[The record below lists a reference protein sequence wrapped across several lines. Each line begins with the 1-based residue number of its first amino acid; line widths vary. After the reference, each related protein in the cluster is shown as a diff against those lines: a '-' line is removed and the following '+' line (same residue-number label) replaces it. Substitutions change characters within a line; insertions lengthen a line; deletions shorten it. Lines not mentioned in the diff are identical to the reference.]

1 MVLCPAS
8 RSFVYPCPWSWSWVD
23 SLMSLGIHFFL
34 KWSPSPEM
42 DSWTWGWCCCFCRLI
57 HHRKEMFWAKVAGFL
72 KWASQS
78 SDDMRPVREADFLLA
93 DLLSLAIT
101 VLIWMESLLSLGS
114 QSFFSSSLI
123 ILCDSC
129 SVTRS
134 GCCNSR
140 KPLLKQTN

>member
-1 MVLCPAS
+1 MSCKQKLCVS
-8 RSFVYPCPWSWSWVD
+8 
-23 SLMSLGIHFFL
+23 MSLILILSWFFDVL
-34 KWSPSPEM
+34 RNPFFFEVVTKS
-42 DSWTWGWCCCFCRLI
+42 RN
-57 HHRKEMFWAKVAGFL
+57 GFL
-72 KWASQS
+72 DLGMMLLLLQIDPPQKRNVLGQS
-78 SDDMRPVREADFLLA
+78 SRVSEMGITKLRWHETCEGSWFPACRPAELGHH
-93 DLLSLAIT
+93 T